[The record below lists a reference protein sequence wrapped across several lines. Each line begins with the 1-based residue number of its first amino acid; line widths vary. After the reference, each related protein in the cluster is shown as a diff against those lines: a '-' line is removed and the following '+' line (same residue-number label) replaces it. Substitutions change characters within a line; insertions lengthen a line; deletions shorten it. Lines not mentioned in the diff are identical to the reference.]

1 MNKVERESLTHVQ
14 KESLKEEIATLKVKS
29 VTVERTGTAKSKK
42 SQVKRSRRISKL
54 DPQLTD
60 GLLCVGRRL
69 EKAPVKLD
77 AKHPKILP
85 ASHHVVHL
93 IIEFYHHTS
102 GHSRTE
108 HILSMI
114 RERFWIVKGRAA
126 VKRTPCGCFS
136 CRK

>member
-1 MNKVERESLTHVQ
+1 MNKAERETLTHVQ

-42 SQVKRSRRISKL
+42 SQ
-54 DPQLTD
+54 LTD
-60 GLLCVGRRL
+60 GLLCDGRRL
-69 EKAPVKLD
+69 DKAPVKLD

-85 ASHHVVHL
+85 ASHHVVRL
-93 IIEFYHHTS
+93 IIKFYHQTS

-126 VKRTPCGCFS
+126 VKRTLCGYFS